1 MLIAILFWVSIPLS
15 LAASVGGV
23 LKDKFWLVLIGA
35 VLFFPVSYYLN
46 GSPSLY
52 GFTILLP
59 LFQVGSAAA
68 VREGNKLWAWL
79 LLLPAFISILWF
91 LVVIIIYQTS

>member
-15 LAASVGGV
+15 LAASVSGV

-52 GFTILLP
+52 GFAILLP